1 LPNSEKDRLAAEVDA
16 RKVDFQEA
24 LHDKRRYPVAQFK
37 AFWDAGKRYAEL
49 TKDDALIHRGVVVA
63 INGLTD
69 FLRTERKRI
78 PGTIL
83 WDADR
88 LECLLFGGYDPHF
101 EGDEPPG
108 L

>member
-1 LPNSEKDRLAAEVDA
+1 L
-16 RKVDFQEA
+16 F
-24 LHDKRRYPVAQFK
+24 PVGQAPKWPAQFK

-49 TKDDALIHRGVVVA
+49 TRDYALIHRSVVVA
-63 INGLTD
+63 VNGLTG
-69 FLRTERKRI
+69 FLRTERKRV

-83 WDADR
+83 SDADR

-101 EGDEPPG
+101 EGEEPPG